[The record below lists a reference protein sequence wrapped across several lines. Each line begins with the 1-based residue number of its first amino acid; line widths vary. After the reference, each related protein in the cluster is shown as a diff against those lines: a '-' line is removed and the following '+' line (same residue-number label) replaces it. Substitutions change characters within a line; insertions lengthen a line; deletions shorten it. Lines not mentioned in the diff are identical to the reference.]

1 MASKLP
7 PLPVGVAP
15 GSGYWNDWYEKLRKI
30 INDLISGVGHNT
42 LAGLQGGQPAEYYH
56 LTLAEYNAVI
66 SPPPSAD
73 PWTYVKLTSD
83 QVVTTTSGVATALA
97 FTPIANT
104 LYEVEGQLWLQ
115 STSTTSGPQPGVAWN
130 TGNSDGV
137 AHITTTET
145 SSTLAVAN
153 IPTGVDA
160 AALATSFPDITNSY
174 PAQVKA
180 SFKTGGTPSGAFT
193 ITLARS

>member
-30 INDLISGVGHNT
+30 INDLIGGVGHNT
-42 LAGLQGGQPAEYYH
+42 LAGLQGGQAGEYYH
-56 LTLAEYNAVI
+56 LTQTEHASIVAGLD
-66 SPPPSAD
+66 S
-73 PWTYVKLTSD
+73 WTYVKLTSD
-83 QVVTTTSGVATALA
+83 QVVTATSGVATALA
-97 FTPIANT
+97 FTPAANA
-104 LYEVEGQLWLQ
+104 LYEVEGQLWLR
-115 STSTTSGPQPGVAWN
+115 SSDIASGPQPGVAWN

-137 AHITTTET
+137 AHITTTEGG
-145 SSTLAVAN
+145 STVAMVN
-153 IPTGVDA
+153 LPTGTDA
-160 AALATSFPDITNSY
+160 AALATSFPDTTNSY

-180 SFKTGGTPSGAFT
+180 SFKTGGSPSGAFT

>member
-1 MASKLP
+1 MAAKLP

-30 INDLISGVGHNT
+30 INDLIGGVGHNT
-42 LAGLQGGQPAEYYH
+42 LAGLQGGQAGEYYH
-56 LTLAEYNAVI
+56 LTQTEHASIVAGLD
-66 SPPPSAD
+66 S
-73 PWTYVKLTSD
+73 WTYMKLTSD
-83 QVVTTTSGVATALA
+83 QIVTTTSGVATALA
-97 FTPIANT
+97 FTPAANT

-115 STSTTSGPQPGVAWN
+115 SSDIASGPQPGVAWN

-137 AHITTTET
+137 AHITTTE
-145 SSTLAVAN
+145 SGSTVAMVN
-153 IPTGVDA
+153 LPTGTDA
-160 AALATSFPDITNSY
+160 AALATSFPDTTNSY

-180 SFKTGGTPSGAFT
+180 SFKTGGSPSGAFT

>member
-30 INDLISGVGHNT
+30 INDLIGGVGHNT
-42 LAGLQGGQPAEYYH
+42 LAGLQGGQAGEYYH
-56 LTLAEYNAVI
+56 LTLAEHTALI
-66 SPPPSAD
+66 TPTD
-73 PWTYVKLTSD
+73 TWTYVKLTSD
-83 QVVTTTSGVATALA
+83 QVVTTTSGVATALT
-97 FTPIANT
+97 FTPAANT

-115 STSTTSGPQPGVAWN
+115 SSDVASGPQPGIAWN

-137 AHITTTET
+137 AHITTTES
-145 SSTLAVAN
+145 SSTVAMAN
-153 IPTGVDA
+153 IPTGVDS
-160 AALATSFPDITNSY
+160 AALATSFPDTTNSY

-180 SFKTGGTPSGAFT
+180 SFKTGGSPTGAFT

>member
-30 INDLISGVGHNT
+30 INDLIGGVGHNT
-42 LAGLQGGQPAEYYH
+42 LAGLQGGQAGEYYH
-56 LTLAEYNAVI
+56 LTLAEYNTATT
-66 SPPPSAD
+66 PSD
-73 PWTYVKLTSD
+73 TWTYVKLTSD
-83 QVVTTTSGVATALA
+83 QIVTTTSGVSTSLA
-97 FTPIANT
+97 FTPAANT

-115 STSTTSGPQPGVAWN
+115 SSDVTTGPQPGIAWN

-137 AHITTTET
+137 ANVTTTQSAT
-145 SSTLAVAN
+145 TNVAAN
-153 IPTGVDA
+153 IPDGTNA
-160 AALATSFPDITNSY
+160 AALATAFPDTTNSY

-180 SFKTGGTPSGAFT
+180 SFKTGASPTGAFT